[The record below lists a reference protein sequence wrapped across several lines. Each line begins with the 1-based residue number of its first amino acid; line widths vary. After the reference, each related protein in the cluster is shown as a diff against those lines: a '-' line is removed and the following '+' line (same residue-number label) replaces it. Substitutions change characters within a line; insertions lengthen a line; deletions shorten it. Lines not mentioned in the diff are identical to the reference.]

1 MLEDLFITDAPG
13 EVSGAGID
21 LSEDISNWPIEIQ
34 SALMSHVPALMNNP
48 GQLNFDSVEQDKLY
62 AKGSYVVQIGS
73 SPDDSLVFPII
84 VKAGKLAPIDLYI
97 YKGQWHPLD
106 NEELQGLLTS
116 PELGTGLM
124 DEADIPPM
132 AYNGM
137 TNRISPPGAYNGGV
151 VSSLATKMSALNR
164 ALSDDLIHKV
174 QNNNGLL
181 RKLALNKTAKRRFMA
196 VLDSTEV
203 TKVAENL
210 QGKNVFSGDRVIY
223 MIAPG
228 KFSVKSASI
237 YENKVGTGHLE
248 CDGDQ
253 LVTWL
258 KEAGLEHA
266 RIIRDLKNTKMA
278 FTWNDSA
285 PVVADENAAII
296 KQGCYT
302 CYTSDKFS
310 PVDVEVVGIVKTASD
325 EPRYLGLCADGKY
338 VLQRELIGKSTSMKM
353 NKTAYLK
360 DAAQLRVN
368 NIVSVPVDVSVDTR
382 LVEFTPPT
390 KIASVTNM
398 KLAGDQ
404 VTVVSG
410 TSFKGK
416 VAYIVSSDS
425 RVTAPVKTKYVPKEC
440 PVEKTAEVWYVPE
453 GYPILSLPAETS
465 SVIKSASD
473 LKSAI
478 RLKGGSHSP
487 VTTIRMWN
495 IDRDNVGL
503 KIGSNEP
510 TIASKTAAIL
520 LLKKAEGSGVMQS
533 MSKIAAGEIKTF
545 DLVSG
550 SPGKGAYVRA
560 RAKDITPDKAQSPVT
575 HNIKQKVDKMS
586 ALKVAAVMEDEEAVD
601 TVLALNYLT
610 PENMREFGA
619 AIPEMKVAE
628 EALAKLLMSTRLGNT
643 LVEEQDVKNVLTSI
657 HGIIKSLEGSM

>member
-62 AKGSYVVQIGS
+62 AKGSYVVQIGAE
-73 SPDDSLVFPII
+73 PDDSLVFPIV

-106 NEELQGLLTS
+106 NEELTGLLTS

-164 ALSDDLIHKV
+164 PLSDELIQKV
-174 QNNNGLL
+174 QNSNGLL
-181 RKLALNKTAKRRFMA
+181 RKLALNKIAKRRFTA
-196 VLDSTEV
+196 VLDATDVEK
-203 TKVAENL
+203 TAEHLN
-210 QGKNVFSGDRVIY
+210 GRAVFNGDRVIY

-237 YENKVGTGHLE
+237 YENKVAIGHLE

-258 KEAGLEHA
+258 KEAGLDHA
-266 RIIRDLKNTKMA
+266 RIISNLKNSKMA
-278 FTWNDSA
+278 FTWNDSI
-285 PVVADENAAII
+285 PVVADEHAPIT

-302 CYTSDKFS
+302 CYTADKFS
-310 PVDVEVVGIVKTASD
+310 PVGVEVVGVVKTAAGES
-325 EPRYLGLCADGKY
+325 RYIGLCADGKY
-338 VLQRELIGKSTSMKM
+338 TLQREMLGKPSTEKM
-353 NKTAYLK
+353 NKTAYMK
-360 DAAQLRVN
+360 GAAQLRVN
-368 NIVSVPVDVSVDTR
+368 NIVSVPVDVSADTG
-382 LVEFTPPT
+382 LVEFTAPT
-390 KIASVTNM
+390 KIASVTAM
-398 KLAGDQ
+398 KLAGDP

-410 TSFKGK
+410 TSFRGK
-416 VAYIVSSDS
+416 VAYIISSDARLS
-425 RVTAPVKTKYVPKEC
+425 APVRTKYVPKEC
-440 PVEKTAEVWYVPE
+440 LVEKTAEVWYVPE
-453 GYPILSLPAETS
+453 GYPILSLPKETS
-465 SVIKSASD
+465 TVIKSASD

-478 RLKGGSHSP
+478 RLRGGSHSP
-487 VTTIRMWN
+487 VATVRMWN
-495 IDRDNVGL
+495 RDRDNVGI

-510 TIASKTAAIL
+510 TITSKTAAML
-520 LLKKAEGSGVMQS
+520 LLRKSEGSGVLQS

-550 SPGKGAYVRA
+550 TPGTGAYVRE
-560 RAKDITPDKAQSPVT
+560 RAKNVTSDKAKPTASS
-575 HNIKQKVDKMS
+575 NMKQKVDKMS
-586 ALKVAAVMEDEEAVD
+586 ALKVAAVMEDEETVD

-610 PENMREFGA
+610 PDNMREFGT

-643 LVEEQDVKNVLTSI
+643 MVEEQDVKNVLTSL
-657 HGIIKSLEGSM
+657 HGIIKSLEGNM